1 MKITAVITL
10 LFLSLLSWGAA
21 QENKEKISP
30 AYHLYIG
37 FTATAA
43 CVPADGPYLTKL
55 SLDAAFRDLRFG
67 FGRKKAGPERMNW
80 WLAAGPKSTLPVYV
94 IFGEGKITAHELCPH
109 AKCDNKI
116 VKAWFTAENTS
127 FSGVLAV
134 VSAGDA
140 DRDDIVNEKISR
152 DLEQA
157 LVPIPRFVFEC
168 KLPLVETLAWTDDCA
183 VRHQEST
190 VRDLEFCFA
199 LPAADLLRGK
209 PLTYEFPFRHDDFDA
224 PGTLTVRF
232 IPVQSR

>member
-1 MKITAVITL
+1 MKKIAFIIPLCLALATP
-10 LFLSLLSWGAA
+10 GRA
-21 QENKEKISP
+21 QEDSGKISP

-43 CVPADGPYLTKL
+43 CIPADGPYLTKL

-157 LVPIPRFVFEC
+157 LVPIPRYVFEC

-199 LPAADLLRGK
+199 LPAADLLQGK
-209 PLTYEFPFRHDDFDA
+209 PLTYGFPFRHDDFDA